1 MFIESRDYMKKSI
14 LLLMS
19 VQFFVYLGFG
29 LIIPILP
36 EVVVQQGFNK
46 MHVGGLLTVY
56 SLASFFTA
64 PLWGMLSDKM
74 GRKKLILVGLL
85 GFCTSFLLISLFIDS
100 LTMLYVS
107 RVVGG
112 LFSGALYTA
121 VTGFIGDMST
131 EENRN
136 KYMGFMGMSIGL
148 GFIFGPAI
156 GGLLGH
162 YSLSLPFTASAIL
175 IFLLFIYASIVLVEP
190 ERLGEAN
197 KRAIV
202 PKGASTLFKYR
213 VRYLFLFSFVVT
225 FLLAGVESTLQLFQ
239 MDKINITSAQLGSLF
254 LFSGF
259 VDFLVQGGL
268 VRRIKDGS
276 EAKWLMIAQI
286 ITACGL
292 LLFPFTT
299 SLAFAGFAL
308 CVFTAGN
315 ALART
320 LTVSLTSKESGGKY
334 GTAAGITY
342 SMDNMGRIIGPL
354 FFTWVFTMQANST
367 YFISA
372 SLAVVSILVILLFK
386 SAKKTLRISE

>member
-1 MFIESRDYMKKSI
+1 MKKSI

-156 GGLLGH
+156 GGLLGQ

-190 ERLGEAN
+190 ERLGQAN

-202 PKGASTLFKYR
+202 PK
-213 VRYLFLFSFVVT
+213 V
-225 FLLAGVESTLQLFQ
+225 
-239 MDKINITSAQLGSLF
+239 
-254 LFSGF
+254 
-259 VDFLVQGGL
+259 
-268 VRRIKDGS
+268 
-276 EAKWLMIAQI
+276 
-286 ITACGL
+286 L
-292 LLFPFTT
+292 LLFSNIEYDIYSYFH
-299 SLAFAGFAL
+299 SL
-308 CVFTAGN
+308 
-315 ALART
+315 
-320 LTVSLTSKESGGKY
+320 
-334 GTAAGITY
+334 
-342 SMDNMGRIIGPL
+342 
-354 FFTWVFTMQANST
+354 
-367 YFISA
+367 
-372 SLAVVSILVILLFK
+372 
-386 SAKKTLRISE
+386 